1 MSIQTIL
8 NILNSSDFK
17 NHSINSNK
25 RVNIAS
31 NLIKNPR
38 DLTKRKMFYIYR
50 ILGKNAER
58 KISKHLLHD
67 FQFLIMHVLKKPS
80 EGRFNDIKKFFKLN
94 DEDIQMIKFLI
105 FPEKFPP
112 GGYMEGLKKYGVEFY
127 NSKAILKK
135 LKVKDFKV
143 IYALMTYVPLDE
155 TDPLIQK
162 ILDEVL
168 SINVLY
174 TKKSY
179 FLKVKDIFDSL
190 DDYSK
195 KMIEI
200 QLLNI
205 SYYHYRL
212 ITSKK
217 VNEVL
222 IDGSNV
228 VRYKDKNSFEMIT
241 ELLDNL
247 YIQDTVFF
255 PAIIVFDKNIEYI
268 LNQEGKDI
276 LASLSKCKR
285 ILYESP
291 ADDLILHLAKKS
303 NSFIISNDKFRD
315 NKLKVDK
322 DKLIEIRRF
331 FND

>member
-25 RVNIAS
+25 RINIAS
-31 NLIKNPR
+31 HYLRNPK
-38 DLTKRKMFYIYR
+38 DLTERKMFYIYR

-58 KISKHLLHD
+58 KISRHLLHD
-67 FQFLIMHVLKKPS
+67 FQFLIMHVLKKTS
-80 EGRFNDIKKFFKLN
+80 EGRFNDIQKFFKLN
-94 DEDIQMIKFLI
+94 DEDIQMIKFLM
-105 FPEKFPP
+105 FPDKFPP
-112 GGYMEGLKKYGVEFY
+112 GGYIEGLKKYGVEFY
-127 NSKAILKK
+127 NSKIILKK
-135 LKVKDFKV
+135 LKIKNFKE
-143 IYALMTYVPLDE
+143 IYSLMTYVPLDE
-155 TDPLIQK
+155 TSPLIQK
-162 ILDEVL
+162 ILDEIL
-168 SINVLY
+168 SINVLK

-179 FLKVKDIFDSL
+179 FLKVKDMFESL
-190 DDYSK
+190 DEYSK
-195 KMIEI
+195 KLIEI

-217 VNEVL
+217 VNGVL

-228 VRYKDKNSFEMIT
+228 VRYKNKNSIDMIT
-241 ELLDNL
+241 ELLDSL
-247 YIQDTVFF
+247 YMQDTVFF

-276 LASLSKCKR
+276 LKSLSDSKR

-291 ADDLILHLAKKS
+291 ADNLILYLASKS
-303 NSFIISNDKFRD
+303 NYFIISNDKFRD
-315 NKLKVDK
+315 NKMKVNK
-322 DKLIEIRRF
+322 EKLIEIRRF
-331 FND
+331 FNE